1 MPGGETWATN
11 KINASSSMIQVPTP
25 FYLHIL
31 IFTFWLLH
39 FSFFLSFFSSFRFPP
54 SLRQCFV
61 FLIRNK
67 EVSAWNFSIFWA
79 IFTTFFFLL
88 DDFRPP
94 FAWFLRRTCTGLCVH
109 SLYISS
115 NLDELVLVFLWES
128 EKYIPAEFWFRPVLT
143 ETVTWEREREDRPS
157 QQHTTTTG
165 PAPMPRPPTGPLW
178 SVA

>member
-1 MPGGETWATN
+1 MSKVISFESRVGKAQTGQTSGGFTAIKPLN
-11 KINASSSMIQVPTP
+11 NHSLFLF
-25 FYLHIL
+25 FY
-31 IFTFWLLH
+31 
-39 FSFFLSFFSSFRFPP
+39 SFFIIYSLQLFSSTYLSILFDFSTS
-54 SLRQCFV
+54 SLSLSLSLCFV

-143 ETVTWEREREDRPS
+143 ETVTWEREREEDRK
-157 QQHTTTTG
+157 
-165 PAPMPRPPTGPLW
+165 
-178 SVA
+178 SVV